1 MDDMEIEET
10 VSIDWLGNK
19 QGTGMYR
26 CTKDGVSG
34 FGATKQ
40 AAYVNW
46 KSKTREKPPKSE
58 EPSVIIL
65 PDDI

>member
-34 FGATKQ
+34 YGATRQ
-40 AAYVNW
+40 AAFLNW
-46 KSKTREKPPKSE
+46 QSKTKEKTKSIDK
-58 EPSVIIL
+58 SVIVL
-65 PDDI
+65 PE